1 MMEIR
6 NMKAFLNVAE
16 LQSFTK
22 AAELSGYSQSAIT
35 VQIKQLEKE
44 LGVQLFERIGKQVK
58 LTNYGETF
66 LQQAIVILKEIEIAK
81 EIVHTN
87 EAPAG
92 NLDIGVIESL
102 STSVLPDIL
111 IEFQQKYP
119 HVSTTIKTGLNSE
132 MYEMIKNNQ
141 IDLIYFLDEKL
152 NFPKWIKVLE
162 KEEPIVFVTSSK
174 NPFLNHKDTTLQ
186 MVLEEPLI
194 LSEKG
199 LSYRYD
205 LEQYLAS
212 KNMELHPVLEIGNTD
227 VILKLILNNYGISF
241 LPYYVV
247 QELVEQ
253 GELTILD
260 IKEVNVTMW
269 SQVVY
274 HKNKLLTPQMKAFI
288 DMLKEHTKYNE

>member
-1 MMEIR
+1 MEIR

-174 NPFLNHKDTTLQ
+174 NPFLNHKDITLQ